1 MTLKEGLTKALF
13 VAALSVASLCLQKQV
28 ETNFDHEN
36 RITVLEES
44 KADKEVVTELRIQ
57 MGRQTEILQTQSKI
71 MEQQNVLLQSLVLS
85 DTSKG

>member
-1 MTLKEGLTKALF
+1 MTFKEGVAKALF
-13 VAALSVASLCLQKQV
+13 VAALSVLGWGLQKQV

-36 RITVLEES
+36 RITVMEES

-71 MEQQNVLLQSLVLS
+71 MEQQNVLLQSLVVNA
-85 DTSKG
+85 TK